1 MKQVHRLT
9 AVIERDGDWYV
20 AICPELNVASQGQSL
35 EEAHDNLV
43 EAVTLF
49 FEEASPSEIAE
60 RLAAVHVTQLEVAV
74 G

>member
-1 MKQVHRLT
+1 MKKIRRLT
-9 AVIERDGDWYV
+9 AVIERDEDWFV

-35 EEAHDNLV
+35 EEARDNLV

-49 FEEASPSEIAE
+49 LEEARPNEIAG